1 MKFIDYIEKTAG
13 VDIFGLISLTMFVVF
28 FTVML
33 TWVLRADKKKI
44 NEISRI
50 PLDN

>member
-13 VDIFGLISLTMFVVF
+13 VDIFGLVSLTMFVLF
-28 FTVML
+28 FTIML
-33 TWVLRADKKKI
+33 TWVIRADKKKI
-44 NEISRI
+44 GEISRI